1 MLPREG
7 SPGHAGWRDIPLF
20 RLMPGGDFPIENWL
34 RRALQYPSLV
44 IKDFRKGGTRS
55 RPLIHFQVENL
66 VMADAV
72 VRYRHRLKA
81 ASSSEDKFAIFDVLS
96 PEEEDIHSK
105 LFPVFLEAIRAG
117 KKAQFNRAYLRVD
130 GVPVTL

>member
-1 MLPREG
+1 
-7 SPGHAGWRDIPLF
+7 
-20 RLMPGGDFPIENWL
+20 MPDGDFPIQDWL

-55 RPLIHFQVENL
+55 LPLIHFQVENL

-81 ASSSEDKFAIFDVLS
+81 ASFSEDKFAMTCLALRRRTSTPSCFLS
-96 PEEEDIHSK
+96 SWRPSELARRPS
-105 LFPVFLEAIRAG
+105 
-117 KKAQFNRAYLRVD
+117 
-130 GVPVTL
+130 

>member
-1 MLPREG
+1 
-7 SPGHAGWRDIPLF
+7 
-20 RLMPGGDFPIENWL
+20 MPGGDFPIQDWL

-44 IKDFRKGGTRS
+44 IKDFRKGGTCS

-105 LFPVFLEAIRAG
+105 VVSCLPGGHPSWQEGPVQPCLHAC
-117 KKAQFNRAYLRVD
+117 
-130 GVPVTL
+130 